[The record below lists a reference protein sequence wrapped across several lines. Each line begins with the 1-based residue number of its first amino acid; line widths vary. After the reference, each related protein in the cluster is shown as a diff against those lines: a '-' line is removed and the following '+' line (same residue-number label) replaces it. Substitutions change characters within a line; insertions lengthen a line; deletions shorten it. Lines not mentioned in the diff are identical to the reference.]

1 MEKETKI
8 VLAVSDQSALY
19 LFTRDYADFKQV
31 EFVVAYWDKP
41 VKIGDYVDGWSC
53 GHYFYKLEDA
63 VEYFKSRKY

>member
-1 MEKETKI
+1 MEETKI
-8 VLAVSDQSALY
+8 VLAVKDESALY
-19 LFTRDYADFKQV
+19 LFKREYDGHKQV

-41 VKIGDYVDGWSC
+41 VNIGDYVDGWTS